1 MSSTSSESSGVVHD
15 EVTGEH
21 RLSQGFNFRSAFA
34 LAFAD
39 ISPIVALYAI
49 FTLALFSAGPAFFW
63 AFPVVLVGQLL
74 VAAVFG
80 ELASRY
86 PYAGSVYQWARHV
99 QGTPWGWF
107 AAWAYIWGLTIALS
121 ALSYGAA
128 GFLLQIFGV
137 ESPSGLL
144 TTSVALLIIAVGTL
158 TNMVGRSV
166 LKVMVVAS
174 IIAEVIGSVGLGT
187 VLLLFYRVN
196 PIGALFDGFGTQGG
210 GLWLTGPALVAVAFV
225 GWSFLGF
232 EAAGSIGEEV
242 EDPER
247 NVPKAIILS
256 LLCVA
261 LVVMYSSLALILA
274 IPDLSRV
281 MSAQSG
287 DPVAD
292 TLTAHFGA
300 GIGRPLLILFVIGFL
315 SSFLAV
321 QAAVSR
327 CVWGSA
333 RDRSLPGSGL
343 LDQLRGPE
351 RLPVYSILLTGT
363 VAGLLVLLAGS
374 DLYIVLVNFTTI
386 GFYIAFGVPVAGAAL
401 SHMRGTWTPGA
412 FSLGRWSAPVA
423 YIATIWITLQTI
435 NIAWPRPIPGAPWYV
450 VWSMVI
456 TTVVLGA
463 IGIVIYLGVRGRI
476 EAPIG
481 DRLRAS
487 VARVASA
494 AGPATPNSGVSPS
507 DPDPAANPGDDG
519 RSYRRE
525 PHRGE

>member
-1 MSSTSSESSGVVHD
+1 MSSTAGESRGTAHGEVV
-15 EVTGEH
+15 EEH
-21 RLSQGFNFRSAFA
+21 RLSKGFTFRSAFA
-34 LAFAD
+34 LGFAD
-39 ISPIVALYAI
+39 VSPIVALYAI
-49 FTLALFSAGPAFFW
+49 FTLALFTAGPAFFW
-63 AFPVVLVGQLL
+63 AFPIVLTGQLL

-80 ELASRY
+80 ELASRW

-99 QGTPWGWF
+99 QGTQWGWF

-128 GFLLQIFGV
+128 GFLLEIFDV
-137 ESPSGLL
+137 ENPTRWL
-144 TTSVALLIIAVGTL
+144 TTAVALLIIGVGTL
-158 TNMVGRSV
+158 VNMVGRRV
-166 LKVMVVAS
+166 LKVMIVLS
-174 IIAEVIGSVGLGT
+174 ITAEVLGSVGLGT

-196 PIGALFDGFGTQGG
+196 PIGTLFEGFGTQGN
-210 GLWLTGPALVAVAFV
+210 GLWFSGPFLVAIAFV

-242 EDPER
+242 EEPER
-247 NVPKAIILS
+247 NVPKAIILA
-256 LLCVA
+256 LLFVA

-274 IPDLSRV
+274 IPNLSRV
-281 MSAQSG
+281 MSTQSG

-292 TLTAHFGA
+292 TLIAHLGA

-351 RLPVYSILLTGT
+351 RLPIYSILLTGV

-374 DLYIVLVNFTTI
+374 DLYSVLINFTTI

-401 SHMRGTWTPGA
+401 SHIRGTWRPGA
-412 FSLGRWSAPVA
+412 FSLGRWSAPVSYA
-423 YIATIWITLQTI
+423 ATIWITLQTI
-435 NIAWPRPIPGAPWYV
+435 NIVWPRPTAGTPWYIT
-450 VWSMVI
+450 WSMVI
-456 TTVVLGA
+456 TTIVLG
-463 IGIVIYLGVRGRI
+463 IVGIVVYLSVRGRI

-481 DRLRAS
+481 ERLGSSR
-487 VARVASA
+487 ARVPSA
-494 AGPATPNSGVSPS
+494 AGMATSDDGTASAIR
-507 DPDPAANPGDDG
+507 DPDRD
-519 RSYRRE
+519 R
-525 PHRGE
+525 

>member
-1 MSSTSSESSGVVHD
+1 LVAPESITKAAKEQGMSSTAGESRGTARD
-15 EVTGEH
+15 EVVEEH
-21 RLSQGFNFRSAFA
+21 RLSKGFTFRSAFA
-34 LAFAD
+34 LGFAD
-39 ISPIVALYAI
+39 VSPIVALYAI
-49 FTLALFSAGPAFFW
+49 FTLALFTAGPAFFW
-63 AFPVVLVGQLL
+63 AFPIVLAGQLL

-80 ELASRY
+80 ELASRW

-99 QGTPWGWF
+99 QGTQWGWF

-128 GFLLQIFGV
+128 GFLLEIFDV
-137 ESPSGLL
+137 ESPTRWL
-144 TTSVALLIIAVGTL
+144 TTVVALLIIAVGTL
-158 TNMVGRSV
+158 TNMVGRRV
-166 LKVMVVAS
+166 LKVMIVLS
-174 IIAEVIGSVGLGT
+174 ITAEVLGSIGLGT

-196 PIGALFDGFGTQGG
+196 PIGTLFDGFGTQAN
-210 GLWLTGPALVAVAFV
+210 GLWVTGPFLVAIAFV

-242 EDPER
+242 EEPER
-247 NVPKAIILS
+247 NVPKAII
-256 LLCVA
+256 
-261 LVVMYSSLALILA
+261 
-274 IPDLSRV
+274 RV
-281 MSAQSG
+281 MSTQSG

-292 TLTAHFGA
+292 TLVAHFGA

-351 RLPVYSILLTGT
+351 RLPIYSILLTGV

-374 DLYIVLVNFTTI
+374 ELYSVLINFTTI

-401 SHMRGTWTPGA
+401 AHLRGTWTPGA
-412 FSLGRWSAPVA
+412 FNLGRWSAPVA
-423 YIATIWITLQTI
+423 YLATIWITLQTI
-435 NIAWPRPIPGAPWYV
+435 NIVWPRPAPDTPWYIT
-450 VWSMVI
+450 WSMVI

-463 IGIVIYLGVRGRI
+463 IGIVVYLSVRGRI
-476 EAPIG
+476 QAPIG
-481 DRLRAS
+481 DRLRS
-487 VARVASA
+487 VSA
-494 AGPATPNSGVSPS
+494 QVLSAGGVATPDEESSS
-507 DPDPAANPGDDG
+507 IDPDPNKN
-519 RSYRRE
+519 R
-525 PHRGE
+525 

>member
-1 MSSTSSESSGVVHD
+1 MSSTAGESRGTAHD
-15 EVTGEH
+15 EVVEEH
-21 RLSQGFNFRSAFA
+21 RLSKGFTFRSAFA
-34 LAFAD
+34 LGFAD
-39 ISPIVALYAI
+39 VSPIVALYAI
-49 FTLALFSAGPAFFW
+49 FTLALFTAGPAFFW
-63 AFPVVLVGQLL
+63 AFPIVLAGQLL

-80 ELASRY
+80 ELASRW

-99 QGTPWGWF
+99 QGTQWGWF

-128 GFLLQIFGV
+128 GFLLEIFDV
-137 ESPSGLL
+137 ESPTRWL
-144 TTSVALLIIAVGTL
+144 TTAVALLIIAVGTL
-158 TNMVGRSV
+158 TNMVGRRV
-166 LKVMVVAS
+166 LKVMIVLS
-174 IIAEVIGSVGLGT
+174 ITAEVLGSIGLGT

-196 PIGALFDGFGTQGG
+196 PIGTLFDGFGTQAN
-210 GLWLTGPALVAVAFV
+210 GLWVTGPFLVAIAFV

-242 EDPER
+242 EEPER
-247 NVPKAIILS
+247 NVPKAIILA
-256 LLCVA
+256 LLFVA

-274 IPDLSRV
+274 IPNLSRV
-281 MSAQSG
+281 MSTQSG

-292 TLTAHFGA
+292 TLVAHFGA
-300 GIGRPLLILFVIGFL
+300 GIGRPLLILFVVGFL

-351 RLPVYSILLTGT
+351 RLPIYSILLTGV

-374 DLYIVLVNFTTI
+374 ELYSVLINFTTI

-401 SHMRGTWTPGA
+401 AHLRGTWTPGA
-412 FSLGRWSAPVA
+412 FNLGRWSAPVA
-423 YIATIWITLQTI
+423 YLATIWITLQTI
-435 NIAWPRPIPGAPWYV
+435 NIVWPRPTPGTPWYIT
-450 VWSMVI
+450 WSMVI

-463 IGIVIYLGVRGRI
+463 IGIVVYLSVRGRI

-481 DRLRAS
+481 DRLRSAS
-487 VARVASA
+487 AQVLSA
-494 AGPATPNSGVSPS
+494 AGLATPDEGTSSVDR
-507 DPDPAANPGDDG
+507 DPNKGGREDQIPPAKPQDSA
-519 RSYRRE
+519 
-525 PHRGE
+525 